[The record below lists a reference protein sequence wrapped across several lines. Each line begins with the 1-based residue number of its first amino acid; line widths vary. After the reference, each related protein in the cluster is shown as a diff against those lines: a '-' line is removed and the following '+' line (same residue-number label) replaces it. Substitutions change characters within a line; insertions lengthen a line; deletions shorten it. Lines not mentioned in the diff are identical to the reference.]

1 MSFCQWLTQYFIN
14 RDMRK
19 ITLIIFT
26 MLVHSATSAQ
36 ITLSDYCN
44 MVLEYNIPLQQAEL
58 NVERAEAEWQRAKK
72 GRLPLL
78 TMGRQATLDFAR
90 HIEGRRWGWSTNA
103 ELKQNIYSGGKIS
116 ATANRTELEY
126 EISRLEQTLLR
137 RKIILSAESA
147 YWRLSHAEE
156 YHKTMNEYVAI
167 IESLRKVIAYR
178 YEEGY
183 SAKGDLLQ
191 IESRLSDAFYQ
202 LSSAKEEYEIALHN
216 FNSLYNSEM
225 TRAVSLSESIL
236 NSASLPER
244 IDANTLVWSHPEY
257 RIAEM
262 CAEQAHADVK
272 LARAPF
278 LPQIDI
284 SVYGSLHPELPHTAQ
299 SKLQLG
305 GGAVFNFSTPIYHFG
320 ERRVAVNAAKS
331 TQLSSEL
338 EIENIADNLR
348 LIEQDAW
355 TNMERTWQRV
365 VAAQQSMTIAEEN
378 LDISTYAY
386 NEGQTTILDVLQAQI
401 SWLQTYRNM
410 LAAHYD
416 YQMAVAEYRYIV
428 GNNFIESH
436 DN

>member
-1 MSFCQWLTQYFIN
+1 
-14 RDMRK
+14 MRN
-19 ITLIIFT
+19 ITL
-26 MLVHSATSAQ
+26 LVLATLIHTAAGAQ

-58 NVERAEAEWQRAKK
+58 KIERTEAEWQRAKK

-90 HIEGRRWGWSTNA
+90 HVEGRRWGWSTNA
-103 ELKQNIYSGGKIS
+103 EISQNIYSGGKVS
-116 ATANRTELEY
+116 ATAERAKLGY
-126 EISRLEQTLLR
+126 EISRLEEIMLR
-137 RKIILSAESA
+137 REVILSAESA
-147 YWRLSHAEE
+147 YWQLSHAEE
-156 YHKTMNEYVAI
+156 YYKSMSEYVAI

-191 IESRLSDAFYQ
+191 IESRLSDAHYQ
-202 LSSAKEEYEIALHN
+202 LSSAEEAYEIALHS
-216 FNSLYNSEM
+216 FNSLYNGELKQ
-225 TRAVSLSESIL
+225 TITLSESIL
-236 NSASLPER
+236 NSTPKPER
-244 IDANTLVWSHPEY
+244 VDADTLIWSHPEY
-257 RIAEM
+257 RIAEID
-262 CAEQAHADVK
+262 AERAHADVK

-284 SVYGSLHPELPHTAQ
+284 NVFGSLQPELPHTAQ

-320 ERRVAVNAAKS
+320 ERRAAVNAAKS
-331 TQLSSEL
+331 AQLGSDL
-338 EIENIADNLR
+338 EIENVTDNLR
-348 LIEQDAW
+348 LIEHDGW
-355 TNMERTWQRV
+355 TNIERTLQRMM
-365 VAAQQSMTIAEEN
+365 AAQQSMTIAEEN

-416 YQMAVAEYRYIV
+416 YQMAVAEYKYIV
-428 GNNFIESH
+428 GDNFIESR
-436 DN
+436 DNSAD